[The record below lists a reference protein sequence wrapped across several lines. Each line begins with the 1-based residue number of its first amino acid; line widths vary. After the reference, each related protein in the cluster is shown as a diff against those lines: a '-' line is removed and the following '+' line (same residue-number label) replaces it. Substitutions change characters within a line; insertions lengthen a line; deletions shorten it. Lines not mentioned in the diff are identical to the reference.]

1 MISFVWMSNYPFLAG
16 TGGSENYTAGHI
28 RELQKRGIDAN
39 IITIGLGEN
48 DGREDFPDITFKA
61 IRSVE
66 ELSKIDAILVFVIY
80 PLAVK
85 TKYQSY
91 VILHCPLSLCDQE
104 QSFLIKGTEDKKLIA
119 PSHYASELW
128 ADHFNRSGV
137 PVVYPFADKAFA
149 QVMPPKRT
157 NKKVR
162 ILFAGRLTPDKG
174 VYTLMAALHFKMLHD
189 LDFELTATSACDHSI
204 EGQLVRALFEAHPL
218 INVVP
223 ARKTPQAMAQ
233 LMAEHDIVVMPTT
246 DQFWHEA
253 FGIVSVEAQH
263 AGCRVVA
270 SNAGGLPETDCGG
283 LILVEPDN
291 PLALAKG
298 IVEAAKKGRLS
309 LAERAKAVKKFTV
322 EKSVDTLLQVMKD
335 SIKVV
340 QPRSVAVP
348 SLHAH
353 TS

>member
-39 IITIGLGEN
+39 IITIGLGED
-48 DGREDFPDITFKA
+48 DGRKDFPDIAFRA

-80 PLAVK
+80 PVAIK
-85 TKYQSY
+85 TKYRSY

-104 QSFLIKGTEDKKLIA
+104 QSFLIKGAEDKKLIA
-119 PSHYASELW
+119 PSRYASELW
-128 ADHFNRSGV
+128 ADHFSRPSV
-137 PVVYPFADKAFA
+137 PVVYPFADSAFA
-149 QVMPPKRT
+149 RITPPKRT
-157 NKKVR
+157 GKKVR

-174 VYTLMAALHFKMLHD
+174 VYTLMAALHFKILRD
-189 LDFELTATSACDHSI
+189 LDFELTATSACDHSE
-204 EGQLVRALFEAHPL
+204 EGQIVRTLFEAHPL

-223 ARKTPQAMAQ
+223 ARKTPQAMAE

-263 AGCRVVA
+263 TGCRVVA
-270 SNAGGLPETDCGG
+270 SKAGGLPETDCGG
-283 LILVEPDN
+283 LVLVEPDN
-291 PLALAKG
+291 PLALAQG

-309 LAERAKAVKKFTV
+309 AAERAKAIKKFTV
-322 EKSVDTLLQVMKD
+322 EKSVDKLLSVMKD
-335 SIKVV
+335 SIKIPSKSITMP
-340 QPRSVAVP
+340 QPIHVP
-348 SLHAH
+348 
-353 TS
+353 TP

>member
-39 IITIGLGEN
+39 IITIGLGKN
-48 DGREDFPDITFKA
+48 DGRKDFPDIVFRA

-80 PLAVK
+80 PLAIK

-104 QSFLIKGTEDKKLIA
+104 QSFLIKGAEDKKLIA
-119 PSHYASELW
+119 PSHYASDLW
-128 ADHFNRSGV
+128 AKHFDRPVV

-149 QVMPPKRT
+149 QVTIPKRT
-157 NKKVR
+157 DKKVR

-174 VYTLMAALHFKMLHD
+174 VYTLMAALHFKKLRD
-189 LDFELTATSACDHSI
+189 INFELTATTACDHSE
-204 EGQLVRALFEAHPL
+204 EGKLVRTLFEAHPL

-223 ARKTPQAMAQ
+223 ARKTPEEMAK

-246 DQFWHEA
+246 NQFWHEA

-270 SNAGGLPETDCGG
+270 SNAGGLPETNCGG

-291 PLALAKG
+291 PLALAEG

-309 LAERAKAVKKFTV
+309 LAERAQACKQFTV
-322 EKSVDTLLQVMKD
+322 ESSVDTLLRCMKD
-335 SIKVV
+335 DIKAAPAKK
-340 QPRSVAVP
+340 Q
-348 SLHAH
+348 SLQQK
-353 TS
+353 S